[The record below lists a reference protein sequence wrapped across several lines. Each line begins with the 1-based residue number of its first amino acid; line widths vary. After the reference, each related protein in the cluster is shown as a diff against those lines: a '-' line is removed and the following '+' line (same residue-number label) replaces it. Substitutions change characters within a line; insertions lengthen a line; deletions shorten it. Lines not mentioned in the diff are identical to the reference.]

1 MWAGLTICCYGYQ
14 DFQASPLLRTVLA
27 DVSTYRILVLLAGP
41 HLKVL
46 KMSVS
51 YAPRGLSVPAGFE
64 YILESLAREVLREQ
78 PKDIIAFAAE
88 YFKAKLIV
96 RDGKKSNNL
105 A

>member
-1 MWAGLTICCYGYQ
+1 MGRVYYLLLWKPRYSSLSL
-14 DFQASPLLRTVLA
+14 ASTVLA
-27 DVSTYRILVLLAGP
+27 EVSSYKVLILLAGSHP
-41 HLKVL
+41 KVL
-46 KMSVS
+46 FKMSVS

-96 RDGKKSNNL
+96 RDGKKL
-105 A
+105 I